1 MLVIQQLT
9 WKDIVAFDVPLHS
22 YIVFPDNT
30 EKYKL
35 ILEEL
40 INCKTLGFDI
50 ETYGSQSWMALYP
63 WKGKIRSFQIGLP
76 SGHVIIIDL
85 GGWNKQQG
93 ISTKERIAQLDDI
106 TKQTIEVLKD
116 KLFSKDTTVLG
127 ANLIFDLTW
136 VRVHLGWVVRTC
148 RDLMLM
154 SQVLWGG
161 VGAEKKGTTSVCLL
175 SHSFGAIAKRVGI
188 DIKKGFGSSN
198 WGWDLSNEQIN
209 YQAEDVRYLF
219 PVFDK
224 LKSLIIQDGCL
235 YSAYVECQA
244 VTAFAEMQYQGFPV
258 DVTLAESFV
267 NDSQTEINQLL
278 GQWHLGFPN
287 VPCTSNPQVLEALNN
302 ILPSPISSVDKQV
315 LNNLDTS
322 SLDPIYQDA
331 IYALKKMRKL
341 EVSKKYV
348 QGIIEYAFDGG
359 TGRKAIRTGFRQI
372 GPSGSGRTTA
382 SSTVGKGQTVG
393 VQLQNPSKAVRFLFR
408 HSNPDKVLFTYDASG
423 SHMRIAAQYAYD
435 YWLATGHTEE
445 EASEML
451 IIKLFRDDYDG
462 HSVFGVDIA
471 NRLFGKD
478 WTAEEF
484 MRKRKEKD
492 ADGNPTS
499 DAILAN
505 FCREKGSKPG
515 FYSCI
520 NGAGPNKN
528 HVTLTSN
535 GFSCTAEDAKYIT
548 SRLEYHHPGLLGF
561 IKSRPE
567 VINSTDVVFPFVD
580 RNGNDMSRQHYG
592 YVKSLTGRRQFF
604 KKYMKTKYDKARGG
618 FIPNEYERNK
628 QGEIIQEVSF
638 TNSIA
643 AHWLLVESDVMKDIV
658 QRLQD
663 LFYDNP
669 EWGAV
674 IFNMVHDEFNGEC
687 NREYKEVVGKAIQTI
702 FKECFSKWVTA
713 IPVLDDKFEADPCCG
728 FMESW
733 DEK

>member
-1 MLVIQQLT
+1 MYKQQLT
-9 WKDIVAFDVPLHS
+9 WKDIVSSDVPLHD
-22 YIVFPDNT
+22 YIYYPNESAEYLAVLK
-30 EKYKL
+30 E
-35 ILEEL
+35 LEV
-40 INCKTLGFDI
+40 CKTMGFDI
-50 ETYGSQSWMALYP
+50 ETYGLESWMALYP

-76 SGHVIIIDL
+76 SGKVIIIDL
-85 GGWNKQQG
+85 GGWDKQQS
-93 ISTKERIAQLDDI
+93 ISTKERFDQLPSI
-106 TKQTIEVLKD
+106 TQKTLNILET

-136 VRVHLGWVVRTC
+136 LRVHLGWVVRSC
-148 RDLMLM
+148 RDIMLM

-161 VGAEKKGTTSVCLL
+161 VGSEKKGTTSVCLL
-175 SHSFGAIAKRVGI
+175 PHDFGSIAKRVGV

-198 WGWDLSNEQIN
+198 WGWGLTNEQIN
-209 YQAEDVRYLF
+209 YQAEDVKYLF

-224 LKSLIIQDGCL
+224 LKSLIIQEGCL

-258 DVTLAESFV
+258 DVELAESFV
-267 NDSQTEINQLL
+267 NDSQTEVNQLL
-278 GQWHLGFPN
+278 EQWHLAFPN
-287 VPCTSNPQVLEALNN
+287 VPCTSNPQVLEALNS
-302 ILPSPISSVDKQV
+302 ILPSSIDSVDKQV
-315 LNNLDTS
+315 LNSLDTS
-322 SLDPIYQDA
+322 SLESIYSDA
-331 IYALKKMRKL
+331 IYALKKIRKL
-341 EVSKKYV
+341 EVSKKYA
-348 QGIIEYAFDGG
+348 QGIIDYAFDGG
-359 TGRKAIRTGFRQI
+359 TGRNAIRTSFRQI

-393 VQLQNPSKAVRFLFR
+393 VQLQNPGKDVRFLFR
-408 HSNPDKVLFTYDASG
+408 HSNPNKVMFTYDASG

-435 YWLATGHTEE
+435 YWLETGHTEQ

-471 NRLFGKD
+471 NRLFGKN

-484 MRKRKEKD
+484 MRKLKEKNPDGTPTAD
-492 ADGNPTS
+492 AVI
-499 DAILAN
+499 AA
-505 FCREKGSKPG
+505 FCRKKGSKPG

-520 NGAGPNKN
+520 NGAGWNKN
-528 HVTLTSN
+528 YSTLTSN
-535 GFSCTAEDAKYIT
+535 GFTCTVEDAKYIT

-561 IKSRPE
+561 IKSRPN

-580 RNGNDMSRQHYG
+580 RNGKDMSTQHYG
-592 YVKSLTGRRQFF
+592 YVKSLTGRRQYF
-604 KKYMKTKYDKARGG
+604 KKYKKTKYDKNRGG
-618 FIPNEYERNK
+618 FVEGEYERDR
-628 QGEIIQEVSF
+628 QGEIITEVSF
-638 TNSIA
+638 TNSISG
-643 AHWLLVESDVMKDIV
+643 HWLLVESDVMKDIV

-663 LFYDNP
+663 QFYENP

-687 NREYKEVVGKAIQTI
+687 NHEYKEVVGKAIQTT
-702 FKECFSKWVTA
+702 FRECFSKWVTA